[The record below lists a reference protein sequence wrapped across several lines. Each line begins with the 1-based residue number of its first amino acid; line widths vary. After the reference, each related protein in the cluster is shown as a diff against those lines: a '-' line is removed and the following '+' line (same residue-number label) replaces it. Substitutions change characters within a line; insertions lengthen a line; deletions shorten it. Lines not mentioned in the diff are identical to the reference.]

1 MPIQPDLSSHTLSA
15 NATPT
20 PCIITPAL
28 LKQHSITPDEY
39 KRVEQHLGRTPSL
52 TELGIFSVM
61 WSEHCSYK
69 SSRVHLKRLPT
80 MGSRTTGPGSVVQGP
95 GENAGII
102 DVGDGWACAFKIE
115 SHNHPSYI
123 EPYQGAATGVG
134 GILRDIFT
142 MGARP
147 LAIMDS
153 LRFGPLAPPE
163 PATKPGAP
171 SSPTVSSSE
180 KMGSE
185 APPNLID
192 TTDYAKNHQVANG
205 VVHGVAGYGNCFGV
219 PNLGGETR
227 FEPCYSGN
235 PLLNAFALGLVR
247 KDEIFYAKATGVG
260 NPVFYVGATTGR
272 DGIHGAT
279 MASEE
284 FTEGSEQKR
293 PNVQMGDPFLEK
305 LLLEACLEA
314 MKTGAVLGIQDM
326 GAAGLT
332 CSTCEMGARGE
343 LGVSIEL
350 DLVPQRET
358 GMTSYEIMLSES
370 QERMLL
376 VAQKGREQEV
386 LDVFAKWGLDCAEV
400 GVVTA
405 DDIMRVTHHGE
416 LVAEIPNK
424 ALTDNAP
431 VYNRPV
437 GVWQA
442 PVPKDPP
449 AWVLEE
455 LKKPRDY
462 TADLLKL
469 LASPNIC
476 DKRYIYEQY
485 DSMVQTNTV
494 QGPGF
499 EAGIIRIK
507 GTGAAHPSKPTTS
520 EIHRQASNPVI
531 LSEAE
536 EFQYFAGVNEQ
547 TEDHPSPP
555 NPVIPTEGAAEV
567 EGFAS
572 LEPFPDLSSRPER
585 SAVEGPDSPVRTT
598 LDPIAAEHSI
608 AGKLLNLIAG
618 STPQGEATLAT
629 GNEDATNPVLAPDET
644 HEPGAASVGAAGSSP
659 LNSNTTNRGFTPGP
673 FTGSAPGS
681 SSTASKPKP
690 GAPPSPT
697 ASPSERVGNRAAAR
711 SSFSEATPKPER
723 GIAMALAGN
732 GRWCYLDPKLG
743 AMHAVAE
750 AARKV
755 ACTGATPV
763 AATNCLNFGNPEKPE
778 IMAQLSAAIDGIA
791 EACTALGTPITG
803 GNVSLYNETRGEGIY
818 PTPVIGVVGLLD
830 DVTKAVPNSFQQIGD
845 AVLVVIDELMFPWFR
860 PKQQFGSTEFAS
872 TLLDTMW
879 GEPPAF
885 EKTFAAAMIE
895 RLSDVI
901 RRGLIHSASDIGSGG
916 LGVALCRASLPREIG
931 TTVKAYWDTQPA
943 ESAWERTS
951 PLNYFDE
958 TPALLLTCAEEDVQ
972 TVTSVFSALPQMT
985 RCVRIGTTVGD
996 SVRLQT
1002 SSWDSGEVPIA
1013 DLRAAYSNTLESQLA
1028 AEVVTA

>member
-1 MPIQPDLSSHTLSA
+1 MPNQQVQRPASQA
-15 NATPT
+15 FPP
-20 PCIITPAL
+20 PCVITPAL
-28 LKQHSITPDEY
+28 LKQHTITPDEY
-39 KRVEQHLGRTPSL
+39 TRILALLGRIPSL

-80 MGSRTTGPGSVVQGP
+80 KGPRVSGTGSVVQGP

-153 LRFGPLAPPE
+153 LRFGPLDPE
-163 PATKPGAP
+163 AEPD
-171 SSPTVSSSE
+171 
-180 KMGSE
+180 E
-185 APPNLID
+185 ALR
-192 TTDYAKNHQVANG
+192 AKNHQVANG
-205 VVHGVAGYGNCFGV
+205 VVAGVAGYGNCFGV

-227 FEPCYSGN
+227 FEPCYTGN

-260 NPVFYVGATTGR
+260 NPVIYVGAKTGR

-284 FTEGSEQKR
+284 FTESSEQKR

-314 MKTGAVLGIQDM
+314 MHLPSGAVLGIQDM

-343 LGVSIEL
+343 LGLTIEL

-358 GMTSYEIMLSES
+358 GMSSYEIMLSES

-376 VAQKGREQEV
+376 VAERGKEAEV
-386 LDVFAKWGLDCAEV
+386 LQVFAKWGLDAAII
-400 GVVTA
+400 GTVTP
-405 DDIMRVTHHGE
+405 DDIMRVTHGGA

-424 ALTDNAP
+424 ALTDDAP
-431 VYNRPV
+431 VYHRPI
-437 GVWQA
+437 GTWNP

-462 TADLLKL
+462 TSDLLKL

-494 QGPGF
+494 QGPGG

-507 GTGAAHPSKPTTS
+507 GTGNPGAGNREQGTAVPISTS
-520 EIHRQASNPVI
+520 ESGKK
-531 LSEAE
+531 S
-536 EFQYFAGVNEQ
+536 
-547 TEDHPSPP
+547 
-555 NPVIPTEGAAEV
+555 VIPTGGEAEV
-567 EGFAS
+567 EGPAS
-572 LEPFPDLSSRPER
+572 KALHP
-585 SAVEGPDSPVRTT
+585 
-598 LDPIAAEHSI
+598 LDPIAVDHSI

-618 STPQGEATLAT
+618 STPEGEATLAT
-629 GNEDATNPVLAPDET
+629 GNEDATNPVVAPDES
-644 HEPGAASVGAAGSSP
+644 HP
-659 LNSNTTNRGFTPGP
+659 
-673 FTGSAPGS
+673 
-681 SSTASKPKP
+681 SSTATTE
-690 GAPPSPT
+690 GAPSRVPSSLFPE
-697 ASPSERVGNRAAAR
+697 P
-711 SSFSEATPKPER
+711 ATTSRPER
-723 GIAMALAGN
+723 GLAMALAGN
-732 GRWCYLDPKLG
+732 GRWCYLDPRLG

-791 EACTALGTPITG
+791 EASTALGTPITG
-803 GNVSLYNETRGEGIY
+803 GNVSLYNETGGEGIY
-818 PTPVIGVVGLLD
+818 PTPVIGVVGILD
-830 DVTKAVPNSFQQIGD
+830 DVTKAVPNSFQRVGD
-845 AVLVVIDELMFPWFR
+845 EVLLLGFSFYPEALTD
-860 PKQQFGSTEFAS
+860 FGSSDFARVCLGTS
-872 TLLDTMW
+872 W
-879 GEPPAF
+879 GQPPWLEIRF
-885 EKTFAAAMIE
+885 EADLQHCLRELAEAQF
-895 RLSDVI
+895 V
-901 RRGLIHSASDIGSGG
+901 ASCADIGSGG
-916 LGVALCRASLPREIG
+916 LIVAIARACLACDIGVDADCPRIDSFPEPFTLFAEAPGCALVSARPNNIDQILQIAESYGLSWFRVGVTCDAQLKVGIRPYASSKDESNELITLSLP
-931 TTVKAYWDTQPA
+931 
-943 ESAWERTS
+943 
-951 PLNYFDE
+951 
-958 TPALLLTCAEEDVQ
+958 
-972 TVTSVFSALPQMT
+972 
-985 RCVRIGTTVGD
+985 
-996 SVRLQT
+996 
-1002 SSWDSGEVPIA
+1002 
-1013 DLRAAYSNTLESQLA
+1013 DLRAAYSQTLPSQLA